1 MTVIHNCSW
10 LKFFGY
16 GYKDSVSG
24 EKACGLF
31 VLNVFRIV
39 PGGRFVPFCKVL
51 ACVSGESS
59 TFVTVSTPFLPKAT
73 HNTDVHGAWEDLQ

>member
-1 MTVIHNCSW
+1 MAVIHNCSW

-39 PGGRFVPFCKVL
+39 PEGGFNVPELFTIVILVCR
-51 ACVSGESS
+51 
-59 TFVTVSTPFLPKAT
+59 
-73 HNTDVHGAWEDLQ
+73 